1 MMSRPQLRFAVPDLI
16 SNSYFPAIAAVE
28 FGYLRDEGY
37 DATLQLLYPVPA
49 TMAALRDGQ
58 LDFVAGAAHATLT
71 AFPGWRGARLLAA
84 LAQHMYWFLVI
95 RSDLGV
101 RRGDVQA
108 IKGLR
113 IGAAP
118 GVDLGLR
125 QLLLDAGVDPD
136 ADGIHIQP
144 VPGTGEPTVSFG
156 VTAARALAAGLI
168 DGFWAN
174 GMGTEVAVRQGVG
187 TVVLDVRRGDGPPPA
202 RGYTF
207 PALVTTEERINNQP
221 ESVQAAIRA
230 LVRAQ
235 ATLRAD
241 AGRAREIG
249 VRLFPPQESELIS
262 TLIERDSPY
271 YDATI
276 TADNVATLNAFARA
290 AGLPVG
296 DPPAG
301 YADVVATRFAALW
314 HSTM

>member
-1 MMSRPQLRFAVPDLI
+1 MARERLRFAVPDLV

-28 FGYLRDEGY
+28 FGYLQDQGY
-37 DATLQLLYPVPA
+37 DASLELLYPVPA
-49 TMAALRDGQ
+49 TMAALRDGK

-71 AFPGWRGARLLAA
+71 AFPEWQGGRLLAA
-84 LAQHMYWFLVI
+84 LAQHMYWFLVL
-95 RSDLGV
+95 RSDLGAA
-101 RRGDVQA
+101 RGDVQA

-125 QLLLDAGVDPD
+125 QLLLDAGIDP
-136 ADGIHIQP
+136 AREGVSIMP

-174 GMGTEVAVRQGVG
+174 GMGAQVAVNQGVG
-187 TVVLDVRRGDGPPPA
+187 TVVLDVRRGDGPATA

-207 PALVTTEERINNQP
+207 PALVTTEARVREQG
-221 ESVQAAIRA
+221 ESVAAAVRA

-241 AGRAREIG
+241 PSRAREIG
-249 VRLFPPQESELIS
+249 VRLFPPQEAELIS
-262 TLIERDSPY
+262 TLIERDGPF

-276 TADNVATLNAFARA
+276 TPASVERVNAFAAA
-290 AGLPVG
+290 AGLRTG
-296 DPPAG
+296 DRRVA
-301 YADVVATRFAALW
+301 YQDVVATQFSALW
-314 HSTM
+314 RESP

>member
-1 MMSRPQLRFAVPDLI
+1 MARERLRFAVPDLV

-28 FGYLRDEGY
+28 FGYLHDEGY
-37 DATLQLLYPVPA
+37 DATLELLYPVPA
-49 TMAALRDGQ
+49 TMAALRDGN

-71 AFPGWRGARLLAA
+71 AFPEWHGGKLLAA
-84 LAQHMYWFLVI
+84 LAQHMYWFLVL
-95 RSDLGV
+95 RSDLRAG
-101 RRGDVQA
+101 RGDLQA

-125 QLLLDAGVDPD
+125 QLLLDAGIDP
-136 ADGIHIQP
+136 ARNSVSIMP

-174 GMGTEVAVRQGVG
+174 GMGAQVAVNQGVG
-187 TVVLDVRRGDGPPPA
+187 TVVLDVRRGDGPFSA

-207 PALVTTEERINNQP
+207 PALVTTDTRIGEQP
-221 ESVQAAIRA
+221 ESIAAAVRA

-241 AGRAREIG
+241 ASRARDIG
-249 VRLFPPQESELIS
+249 IRLFPAEEAELIS
-262 TLIERDSPY
+262 TLVERDAPF
-271 YDATI
+271 YDPTI
-276 TADNVATLNAFARA
+276 TPENVQTVNAFAAA

-296 DPPAG
+296 DRPPA
-301 YADVVATRFAALW
+301 YANVVATQFSALW
-314 HSTM
+314 RGNP

>member
-1 MMSRPQLRFAVPDLI
+1 
-16 SNSYFPAIAAVE
+16 VE
-28 FGYLRDEGY
+28 FGYVHDEGY
-37 DATLQLLYPVPA
+37 DATLELLYPVPA
-49 TMAALRDGQ
+49 TMAALRDGN

-71 AFPGWRGARLLAA
+71 AFPEWQGAKLLGA
-84 LAQHMYWFLVI
+84 LAQHMYWFLVL
-95 RSDLGV
+95 RSDLRAG
-101 RRGDVQA
+101 RGDLQA

-125 QLLLDAGVDPD
+125 QLLLDAGMDPARD
-136 ADGIHIQP
+136 KVSIMP

-174 GMGTEVAVRQGVG
+174 GMGAQVAVTEGVG
-187 TVVLDVRRGDGPPPA
+187 TVVLDVRRGDGPASA

-207 PALVTTEERINNQP
+207 PALVATDARIREQP
-221 ESVQAAIRA
+221 ESVAAAVRA

-241 AGRAREIG
+241 ATRAREIG
-249 VRLFPPQESELIS
+249 VRLFPPEEAELIS
-262 TLIERDSPY
+262 TLVERDAPF

-276 TADNVATLNAFARA
+276 TPETVQTVNAFAAA

-296 DPPAG
+296 DRPLA
-301 YADVVATRFAALW
+301 YEDVVATQFSALW
-314 HSTM
+314 RGNP